1 MYIHTRLEST
11 ADQLINVRIFA
22 NNARSHVN
30 CPRSGF
36 HSPLLG
42 IFTPLIHV
50 YIFYMHNFDI
60 EEKNKFFIFLQ
71 ISSFPISHWSTL
83 DLFTLSFETQFFP
96 KKPLQNRFPPFPFY
110 PFLFGSDEFAGVEG
124 GEEGKVEVGRIRTYA
139 GEIESPFRAVSRRL
153 FRTILAGASS
163 RRKKRGG
170 HKWKKRRGAETR
182 SGEDARVLPA
192 RTSAGDVCPRPA
204 DPSDVTS
211 SISSREIPIVF

>member
-1 MYIHTRLEST
+1 
-11 ADQLINVRIFA
+11 
-22 NNARSHVN
+22 
-30 CPRSGF
+30 
-36 HSPLLG
+36 
-42 IFTPLIHV
+42 
-50 YIFYMHNFDI
+50 MHNFDI
-60 EEKNKFFIFLQ
+60 EEKNNFHFLQ
-71 ISSFPISHWSTL
+71 ISSFPLGQHSIFL
-83 DLFTLSFETQFFP
+83 LYLSKHNFFR
-96 KKPLQNRFPPFPFY
+96 KNRCKTVLPLSPSIPFSSARANSPEWRGEKRGKSK
-110 PFLFGSDEFAGVEG
+110 LEGS
-124 GEEGKVEVGRIRTYA
+124 GRNA